1 MLAPAHVLEFYRG
14 RWQVELVFKR
24 LKSLLALGHL
34 RKTDDQ
40 SARAWIHGKLFV
52 AFLLEALLRQ
62 GESFFPWG
70 YPLLSA

>member
-1 MLAPAHVLEFYRG
+1 
-14 RWQVELVFKR
+14 VFKR
-24 LKSLLALGHL
+24 LKSLMALGHL
-34 RKTDDQ
+34 RKTDDR

-52 AFLLEALLRQ
+52 AFVLEALLRH